1 MNPRLREHACHNGIT
16 QPIIWQVEECKA
28 AIVSA
33 VEKTQT
39 DLDEL
44 NKVTVERLGAVKSE
58 LTGKIQGRNSNALLN
73 IPLAFPLS
81 YPGIHPV
88 V

>member
-1 MNPRLREHACHNGIT
+1 M
-16 QPIIWQVEECKA
+16 
-28 AIVSA
+28 SA

-73 IPLAFPLS
+73 IPLS
-81 YPGIHPV
+81 YCHRKLNGELDFIFTRAIELCSCV
-88 V
+88 G

>member
-1 MNPRLREHACHNGIT
+1 MSPRLRQNTLAIT
-16 QPIIWQVEECKA
+16 GSRNLSFEQVEECKA

-58 LTGKIQGRNSNALLN
+58 LTGKIQGRNSNALLK
-73 IPLAFPLS
+73 IPLTFPLS
-81 YPGIHPV
+81 YCHR
-88 V
+88 

>member
-1 MNPRLREHACHNGIT
+1 MNPRLREHAQLAVVGSRNLSFE
-16 QPIIWQVEECKA
+16 QAEECKA

-58 LTGKIQGRNSNALLN
+58 LTGKIQGRNSNAILN

-81 YPGIHPV
+81 DC
-88 V
+88 